1 MGVGIEVGRAARAR
15 AKERFLP
22 DRPAAHHPL
31 LLGHRMDQVHRPFA
45 GPDTFGG
52 GDISTHPGAAPAH
65 RP

>member
-31 LLGHRMDQVHRPFA
+31 LLGHRLDQVHRPFA

-52 GDISTHPGAAPAH
+52 GDLGHNHQLSDN
-65 RP
+65 